1 MDPTLNG
8 TIRHILDTEGTKTI
22 GLSGKA
28 DIGLNGIGYV
38 LLLSFLNFSRS
49 YIYIIF
55 YLEF

>member
-28 DIGLNGIGYV
+28 DIGLNGIG
-38 LLLSFLNFSRS
+38 
-49 YIYIIF
+49 
-55 YLEF
+55 